1 MVGGGAGFTADIW
14 LTENLACPL
23 PNLTQPLDQP
33 SVSLLLGNVTAC
45 FGRSCQQLL
54 DGGWSTGTMTM
65 EEREGHTSATTS
77 SGVLLLGGFYSPNT
91 TELIQSDG
99 QSRLGFSLLP
109 GRSGHCSIEVQKQFP
124 NQSVSTNLISD
135 QSFNPGPHWR

>member
-14 LTENLACPL
+14 LSENLVCPL
-23 PNLTQPLDQP
+23 PSLTHPFFQP

-54 DGGWSTGTMTM
+54 DSGWSTGIMTM
-65 EEREGHTSATTS
+65 EEREGHTSATTD

-99 QSRLGFSLLP
+99 QSHPGFSLQP
-109 GRSGHCSIEVQKQFP
+109 GRSEHCSIEVQ
-124 NQSVSTNLISD
+124 N
-135 QSFNPGPHWR
+135 SFKINV